1 MATTDTAAPRTE
13 LAAHA
18 WAHLGAVFMVQR
30 DVWLAA
36 AQAEELSPPQA
47 LALMR
52 LRPEGTYSL
61 GDLAR
66 CLRCDASQMTA
77 NADRLEERGFAER
90 RTSAEDRRVK
100 VLMPTPAGVEA
111 QARLRAAFRTPPP
124 AFADLPAED
133 LAALPGS
140 PTAWSPASTRTPR
153 PSSACPRG
161 RQGPATP
168 RRRPGRPPP
177 PPGRPRPNPEA
188 AEPPGGRCGRGRRG

>member
-133 LAALPGS
+133 LAALARVAHGLVPS
-140 PTAWSPASTRTPR
+140 IDPDTAAIFGLPE
-153 PSSACPRG
+153 
-161 RQGPATP
+161 GPAGTCDT
-168 RRRPGRPPP
+168 
-177 PPGRPRPNPEA
+177 A
-188 AEPPGGRCGRGRRG
+188 APAG